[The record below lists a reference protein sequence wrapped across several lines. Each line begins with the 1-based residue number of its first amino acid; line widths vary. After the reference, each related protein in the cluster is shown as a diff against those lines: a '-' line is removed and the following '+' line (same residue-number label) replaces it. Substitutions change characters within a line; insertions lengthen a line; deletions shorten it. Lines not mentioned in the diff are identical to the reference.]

1 MGSAQFQHSRRSRR
15 YPWGQNTQPCQKLR
29 LAWKLRCVGMPNLG
43 CRRPRRPV
51 RHRRSRIGKTL
62 CPTSRVATA
71 HLRGELVAARRG
83 DQSEQWVEDFAVM
96 LLSQLV
102 IEVEANTFVEQR
114 YVLWS
119 GHQSGGVYRPVIAI
133 RGSTVTPANCRWCEG
148 KGIDKLARKTCL
160 DLQRRHQSWYR
171 IRYRIESILVNS
183 GEN

>member
-1 MGSAQFQHSRRSRR
+1 MAKRSALLHESRPLICVANS
-15 YPWGQNTQPCQKLR
+15 LL
-29 LAWKLRCVGMPNLG
+29 LAEAIKASSGWKIL
-43 CRRPRRPV
+43 
-51 RHRRSRIGKTL
+51 
-62 CPTSRVATA
+62 TA
-71 HLRGELVAARRG
+71 
-83 DQSEQWVEDFAVM
+83 M